1 MEYFTIEE
9 MIKLNVGK
17 HIVQG
22 YMNLIYEL
30 YADALIE
37 SEKLRK
43 DEQQNLI
50 DY

>member
-9 MIKLNVGK
+9 MIKLNVGQ
-17 HIVQG
+17 HIVKG

-43 DEQQNLI
+43 DEQQKLI